1 MNNLEALAKLEQE
14 RLSRRVNEF
23 DAGVAREEMG
33 RNVKVLRERMD
44 VIRSGELDRKFERN
58 REALLGKGMMCMC
71 VFFFFS
77 SYFIRPFI

>member
-1 MNNLEALAKLEQE
+1 M
-14 RLSRRVNEF
+14 NEF

-58 REALLGKGMMCMC
+58 REAFQRMSR
-71 VFFFFS
+71 F
-77 SYFIRPFI
+77 